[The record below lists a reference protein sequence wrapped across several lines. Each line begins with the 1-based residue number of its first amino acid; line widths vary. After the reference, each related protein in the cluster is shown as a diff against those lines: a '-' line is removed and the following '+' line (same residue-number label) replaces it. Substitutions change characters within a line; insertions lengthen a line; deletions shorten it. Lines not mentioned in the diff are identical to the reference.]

1 MEKVILITGA
11 TSGIGLHV
19 AERYLEQGDSVIIV
33 SNAGIEETKNDLA
46 KYGDKA
52 CFIYAD
58 LGKKEDIE
66 NIFIEV
72 GKKFS
77 HIDILI
83 NNAAFDIN
91 GYIENYNYDDYKK
104 IIDVNLIGKVFCIQG
119 ALPFLK
125 KSKYP
130 NIINIA
136 SRLAIKP
143 RIDGSAYSSAA
154 AGIVMLTKSAAV
166 EFEKYGIRVNC
177 VSPSVTLTPLALQ
190 SFTHQEIDEFA
201 KKSTRGRICTKEDI
215 YQAIEFLCSPNS
227 DFINGENIN
236 LNGGMLLK
244 W

>member
-1 MEKVILITGA
+1 MEKIVLITGA
-11 TSGIGLHV
+11 TSGIGLYV
-19 AERYLEQGDSVIIV
+19 AEQFLKNGDSVIIV
-33 SNAGIEETKNDLA
+33 SNKGIEKTKQEFS

-52 CFIYAD
+52 FFIYAD

-66 NIFIEV
+66 NIFKEV
-72 GKKFS
+72 KKNFS
-77 HIDILI
+77 YIDILI
-83 NNAAFDIN
+83 NNAAFDKN
-91 GYIENYNYDDYKK
+91 GYIESYDYDIYKK
-104 IIDVNLIGKVFCIQG
+104 IVEVNLIGKVFCIQG

-130 NIINIA
+130 SVINIS

-166 EFEKYGIRVNC
+166 ELEKYGIRVNC
-177 VSPSVTLTPLALQ
+177 ISPSITLTPLALQ
-190 SFTHQEIDEFA
+190 SFTRQEIDDFA
-201 KKSTRGRICTKEDI
+201 HKSTRGRICTKEDV
-215 YQAIEFLCSPNS
+215 YQAIVFLSSKNS